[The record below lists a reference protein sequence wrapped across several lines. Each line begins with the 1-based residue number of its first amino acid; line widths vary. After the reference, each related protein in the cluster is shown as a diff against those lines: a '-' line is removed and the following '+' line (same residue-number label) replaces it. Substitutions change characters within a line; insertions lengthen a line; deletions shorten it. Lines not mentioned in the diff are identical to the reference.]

1 MKIGLEIHLQLPT
14 TSKLFCSC
22 PTSASE
28 PNEAICPTCLGFP
41 GSRPRLNRKALE
53 MGLMIAKRLG
63 CRIPDITWFSRKTYF
78 YPDLPKNFQITQ
90 YESPIGF
97 DGKFLFDGK
106 SIRIL
111 RVHLEEDPGKIK
123 RVGKLGEEISLIDY
137 NRSGVPLVE
146 IVTAPDLSTPR
157 EARDFTSSLLTELR
171 YLVGISD
178 KDEQS
183 VRVDANISVA
193 EERVEVKNILGLR
206 NLEKALE
213 FEFVRQ
219 SKMLKAGKK
228 IPRETRRYDEER
240 KVTLPAR
247 EKEFEE
253 DYGYILEP
261 DLGVFNVGEIA
272 KLIAIPETPLM
283 RVERLSREY
292 GIGLAEAKKIVFTS
306 YALADLFE
314 DLSSKFPANK
324 VLSWILDQLAAN
336 WSTLEK
342 RMTEDLRTSILTII
356 GSILSGSISESE
368 GRKMLVSIIKGEEFV
383 GTSQELDTEE
393 VIEIICSILKE
404 HPEIISDYKTNKR
417 AANFVIGQVM
427 KAFKGRC
434 SSDEVAKL
442 VINEIERRLSR

>member
-1 MKIGLEIHLQLPT
+1 
-14 TSKLFCSC
+14 
-22 PTSASE
+22 
-28 PNEAICPTCLGFP
+28 
-41 GSRPRLNRKALE
+41 
-53 MGLMIAKRLG
+53 MGLMIAKRLR
-63 CRIPDITWFSRKTYF
+63 CQVPEITWFSRKTYF

-90 YESPIGF
+90 YESPIGYN
-97 DGKFLFDGK
+97 GEFLFDGK

-123 RVGKLGEEISLIDY
+123 RVGKPGEEVSLIDY
-137 NRSGVPLVE
+137 NRSGIPLVE

-157 EARDFTSSLLTELR
+157 EARDFTSALLTELR
-171 YLVGISD
+171 HLVGISD
-178 KDEQS
+178 KDEQT
-183 VRVDANISVA
+183 VRVDANISIA

-213 FEFVRQ
+213 FEFIRQ

-228 IPRETRRYDEER
+228 ISRETRRYDEER

-261 DLGVFNVGEIA
+261 DLGVYNAKEIA
-272 KLIAIPETPLM
+272 ESIAIPETPLM

-306 YALADLFE
+306 YAFADLFE
-314 DLSSKFPANK
+314 DISSKFPTNK
-324 VLSWILDQLAAN
+324 VPMWILDQLAAN
-336 WSTLEK
+336 WSALEK
-342 RMTEDLRTSILTII
+342 RMTEDLRTSLLKTI

-383 GTSQELDTEE
+383 GTSQEIDTRELNE
-393 VIEIICSILKE
+393 LICSILNE
-404 HPEIISDYKTNKR
+404 HPEIVSDYKTNKR

-427 KAFKGRC
+427 KALKGRC
-434 SSDEVAKL
+434 SSDEVARL
-442 VINEIERRLSR
+442 VKNELERRICR

>member
-14 TSKLFCSC
+14 ISKLFCSC
-22 PTSASE
+22 PASASE

-53 MGLMIAKRLG
+53 MGIMIAKRLE
-63 CRIPDITWFSRKTYF
+63 CQIPDITWFSRKTYF

-97 DGKFLFDGK
+97 DGKFLFDSK

-123 RVGKLGEEISLIDY
+123 RVGKLGEEVSLIDY

-178 KDEQS
+178 KDEQT
-183 VRVDANISVA
+183 VRVDANISIT

-213 FEFVRQ
+213 FEYVRQ
-219 SKMLKAGKK
+219 SKMLRAGKN

-240 KVTLPAR
+240 KVTLPSR

-261 DLGVFNVGEIA
+261 DLGVFNIGVIA
-272 KLIAIPETPLM
+272 KSIAIPETPLM
-283 RVERLSREY
+283 RADRLSREY
-292 GIGLAEAKKIVFTS
+292 SIGLTEARKIVFTS
-306 YALADLFE
+306 YALTDLFE
-314 DLSSKFPANK
+314 DLLSKFPANK
-324 VLSWILDQLAAN
+324 VLPWILDQLVPN
-336 WSTLEK
+336 WPALKK
-342 RMTEDLRTSILTII
+342 RMTEDLRSSILTTI
-356 GSILSGSISESE
+356 GAILDGSISESE
-368 GRKMLVSIIKGEEFV
+368 GRKMLVSLIKGEGPV
-383 GTSQELDTEE
+383 LVTQELKTEE
-393 VIEIICSILKE
+393 MIELICSVLEE
-404 HPEIISDYKTNKR
+404 HPEIISDYRTNKR
-417 AANFVIGQVM
+417 AANFVIGQIM
-427 KAFKGRC
+427 KALKGRC
-434 SSDEVAKL
+434 SSDDIAKL
-442 VINEIERRLSR
+442 VISEIEKRLRR

>member
-1 MKIGLEIHLQLPT
+1 
-14 TSKLFCSC
+14 
-22 PTSASE
+22 
-28 PNEAICPTCLGFP
+28 LGFP

-53 MGLMIAKRLG
+53 MGLMIAKRLE
-63 CRIPDITWFSRKTYF
+63 CRIPDVIWFSRKTYF

-90 YESPIGF
+90 YESPIGV

-106 SIRIL
+106 TIRIL

-123 RVGKLGEEISLIDY
+123 RVGRVGEELSLIDY

-146 IVTAPDLSTPR
+146 IVTAPDLSTPK
-157 EARDFTSSLLTELR
+157 EARDFTSSLITELR
-171 YLVGISD
+171 YLIGISD
-178 KDEQS
+178 KDEQT

-206 NLEKALE
+206 NLERALE

-219 SKMLKAGKK
+219 SKMLRAGKK

-272 KLIAIPETPLM
+272 ELMAIPETPLM

-292 GIGLAEAKKIVFTS
+292 GIGLSEAKKIVFTS

-314 DLSSKFPANK
+314 DLYSKYPTSKA
-324 VLSWILDQLAAN
+324 LSWILDQLAAN

-342 RMTEDLRTSILTII
+342 KMTEDMRNSILTTI
-356 GSILSGSISESE
+356 GSILSGSISENE

-383 GTSQELDTEE
+383 GASQELNNQE
-393 VIEIICSILKE
+393 VTKIICSILND

-427 KAFKGRC
+427 KFFKGRY